1 MMSKE
6 KIVKSKI
13 KDSGSDKVFG
23 IVNGT
28 LLTLFTLLLL
38 YPIYF
43 ILSASISDPMAVNSG
58 QTFLFPKGITFSGY
72 QKLLEF
78 DSIVGGFLN
87 SVLYTVTGVC
97 VQMFTCVTC
106 AFALSR
112 KELPGRRII
121 NAFFMVTMYVGGG
134 LVPSYVLYSNLGML
148 DTIWVM
154 ILPTAL
160 NVYNMIVCRS
170 FLMSSIS
177 EELFEATKIDGG
189 NYTTFFVRVVLPLSK
204 AILAVL
210 VLYHALYHWNNYTDA
225 LYFLSSNE
233 KMPLQIVLKGLSDT
247 FKNASTQGGAAMDNK
262 ALIEQMKAE
271 QSVQYAVMVVGSIP
285 VFIMYPFVQKY
296 FVKGVMIGSV
306 KG

>member
-6 KIVKSKI
+6 KAMKSTI

-28 LLTLFTLLLL
+28 LLAIFALLLL

-43 ILSASISDPMAVNSG
+43 ILSASISDPTAVNLG
-58 QTFLFPKGITFSGY
+58 QTFLIPKGINFLGY
-72 QKLLEF
+72 KKLLEYP
-78 DSIVGGFLN
+78 SIVNGFLN

-112 KELPGRRII
+112 RELPGRRII
-121 NAFFMVTMYVGGG
+121 NGFFMLTMYVSGG
-134 LVPSYVLYSNLGML
+134 LVPGYILYRDLGML

-189 NYTTFFVRVVLPLSK
+189 SYTTFFIKVVLPLSK

-225 LYFLSSNE
+225 LYFLRSNE
-233 KMPLQIVLKGLSDT
+233 KMPLQIVLKGLSES
-247 FKNASTQGGAAMDNK
+247 FKTASTEGSMMDSK
-262 ALIEQMKAE
+262 ALIEKMKAE
-271 QSVQYAVMVVGSIP
+271 QAVQYAVMVVGSIP
-285 VFIMYPFVQKY
+285 VFLMYPFVQKY